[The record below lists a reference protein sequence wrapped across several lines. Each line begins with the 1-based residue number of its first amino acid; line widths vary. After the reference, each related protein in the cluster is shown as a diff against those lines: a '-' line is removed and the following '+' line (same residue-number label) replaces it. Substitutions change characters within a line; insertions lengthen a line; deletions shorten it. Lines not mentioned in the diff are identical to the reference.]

1 MKVNTTMTTAATPR
15 ILAFDI
21 FGTVVDWRTSIA
33 NEVEALRPG
42 VDGSAF
48 ALAWRAG
55 YAPAMQRVMRGELGW
70 TLVDDLHRMILDSIL
85 PVFDLQDMAEE
96 ERRHLNAAW
105 HRLDAW
111 PDAAAG
117 LTRLK
122 MRYTLCTLSNGNLG
136 LLTNMAK
143 RAGLPWDCILSAEVF
158 RAYKPDPATYLG
170 VAMVFGVVP
179 EQVMMVATHQSDLAA
194 ARNCGL
200 QTAYIE
206 RPFEYGPGQAK
217 DSSPNPANTVHATD
231 LLQLADQLGC

>member
-1 MKVNTTMTTAATPR
+1 MATTPPR

-21 FGTVVDWRTSIA
+21 FGTVVDWHTSIA
-33 NEVEALRPG
+33 REVEAVRPG

-70 TLVDDLHRMILDSIL
+70 TLIDDLHRMILDGIL
-85 PVFDLQDMAEE
+85 GDFGLQDLDDD
-96 ERRHLNAAW
+96 ERCHLNTAW
-105 HRLDAW
+105 HRLDPW
-111 PDAAAG
+111 PDSVAG

-122 MRYTLCTLSNGNLG
+122 TRYTLCTLSNGNIG
-136 LLTNMAK
+136 LLANMAK

-170 VAMVFGVVP
+170 VAKVFDVLP
-179 EQVMMVATHQSDLAA
+179 QQVMMVATHQDDLDA

-206 RPFEYGPGQAK
+206 RPLEFGSDQAK
-217 DSSPNPANTVHATD
+217 DNRPNPTNTLHATD
-231 LLQLADQLGC
+231 LLQLADRLGC